1 MPKLLIIDDDVAFC
15 SMLAT
20 FLTKNGFSVD
30 TCHNAKAAI
39 KKVIEVS
46 YDLVIT
52 DLRLPDNDGIWLL
65 NYIKEHDTS
74 VAVILMTSYAD
85 ISTAVN
91 AMKLGAFDYIEKPIQ
106 PNELLNKVKLA
117 LTAYSEISEEESRG
131 KPKSSSKFLKG
142 ISPKSKKLNEFI
154 DLVGPTDM
162 SVLIIG
168 ESGTGKENVARSIH
182 EKSKRKN
189 HPFVAVDC
197 GVIPKELAAS
207 EFFGHLKGSFTGAI
221 NDKIGHFEAAN
232 KGTLFLDE
240 IGNLSY
246 ETQVQLLRALQELR
260 VKPVGSNDEIMV
272 DVRVI
277 AATNENLNQATSN
290 GTFREDLFH
299 RLNEFSINV
308 PSLKERGN
316 DLMLFANHFLDQAN
330 TDLNRNIQGF
340 ETETTQL
347 FNNYNWPGN
356 LRELKNIVKR
366 AVLLSRDELVSVEVL
381 PPEIRNQYQKEN
393 GFNLYNADNEMT
405 LIKKALEKTDG
416 NKTKAAQLMKIDRKT
431 LYNKLKL
438 YGIG

>member
-20 FLTKNGFSVD
+20 FLIKKGFRVE
-30 TCHNAKAAI
+30 TCHNAKSAI
-39 KKVIEVS
+39 KKIEEIS
-46 YDLVIT
+46 FDLVIT

-65 NYIKEHDTS
+65 NFIKGNNAI
-74 VAVILMTSYAD
+74 VPVILMTNYAD
-85 ISTAVN
+85 IATAVN
-91 AMKLGAFDYIEKPIQ
+91 AMKNGAFDYIEKPIQ
-106 PNELLNKVKLA
+106 PNELLNKVQSA
-117 LTAYSEISEEESRG
+117 LTIQPKVFEA
-131 KPKSSSKFLKG
+131 KPIKIHKSSSTFLKG
-142 ISPKSKKLNEFI
+142 VSPKSKNLNEFI

-182 EKSKRKN
+182 EKSNRKD
-189 HPFVAVDC
+189 HSFVAVDC

-260 VKPVGSNDEIMV
+260 VKPVGSNDEIAV

-277 AATNENLNQATSN
+277 AATNENLNEATSN

-308 PSLKERGN
+308 PSLKERED
-316 DLMLFANHFLDQAN
+316 DLMLFANHFLDQSN
-330 TDLNRNIQGF
+330 IDLDRDIKGF
-340 ETETTQL
+340 DTETTQL
-347 FNNYNWPGN
+347 FANYNWPGN
-356 LRELKNIVKR
+356 LRELKNTVKR
-366 AVLLSRDELVSVEVL
+366 AVLLSRTEMIVPEVL
-381 PPEIRNQYQKEN
+381 PNEIRMQNQKEDT
-393 GFNLYNADNEMT
+393 FSLYNADNEMT

-438 YGIG
+438 YGID